1 MQYTRTDTTKETGSD
16 MTSLYWNSIPIG
28 AENAISYERL
38 CILWHANKRE
48 VRRILH
54 ELSKEDNGD
63 CLVLI
68 RSSHGKGFYRSSDL
82 CDIIRYKQEC
92 TNRARNTLAP
102 LLKINRIMKGWNTD
116 DKD

>member
-1 MQYTRTDTTKETGSD
+1 MIDTTSNTKTETASS
-16 MTSLYWNSIPIG
+16 TWNELYWNSIPIG
-28 AENAISYERL
+28 AENAISYESL

-82 CDIIRYKQEC
+82 CDIIRYKKEC

-102 LLKINRIMKGWNTD
+102 LLKINRILIEGWY
-116 DKD
+116 K